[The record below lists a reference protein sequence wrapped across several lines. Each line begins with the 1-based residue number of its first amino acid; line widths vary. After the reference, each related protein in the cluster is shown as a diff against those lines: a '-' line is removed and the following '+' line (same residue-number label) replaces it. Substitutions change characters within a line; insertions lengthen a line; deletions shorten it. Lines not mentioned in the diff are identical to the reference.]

1 MHYGVINAAVASG
14 ELRQSCG
21 CEKLREQFCDYS
33 GPVAA
38 NITPTLTLRLTPTL
52 TPTPT
57 LTFTLTLTCRL
68 HHTRGRGI
76 L

>member
-1 MHYGVINAAVASG
+1 MGVLNPEVDGYVHYGVINAAVASG

-38 NITPTLTLRLTPTL
+38 NITPTLTLTL
-52 TPTPT
+52 TPQP
-57 LTFTLTLTCRL
+57 
-68 HHTRGRGI
+68 
-76 L
+76 